1 MTIKALIFD
10 FDGLILDT
18 EVPIYQS
25 WRELLQDYGY
35 NLTLHDWQ
43 ICIGSAEGT
52 GRFFQGLA
60 DKLEKPLDM
69 EVEAP
74 KRLHRE
80 LEMIAGQPIMPGVE
94 DYIQR
99 ATAMGLKLG
108 IASSS
113 PCKWV
118 LGHLEQ
124 RELRDYFHC
133 ILAADDV
140 GATKPDPTL
149 YLTALDCLG
158 VSANQAIAFEDSPN
172 GVLAARRAGLYCVA
186 VPNSLTSQLQI
197 KHADLQLGSLEDLDL
212 DDLLELV
219 NREIAAKRT
228 GQEISPHTATATEQT
243 RE

>member
-1 MTIKALIFD
+1 MVIKALIFD

-18 EVPIYQS
+18 EVPVYQS
-25 WRELLQDYGY
+25 WRELFQSYGY

-52 GRFFQGLA
+52 TSFFNSLA
-60 DKLEKPLDM
+60 DRLDRPLDL
-69 EVEAP
+69 ETEAP
-74 KRLHRE
+74 KRLQRE
-80 LEMIAGQPIMPGVE
+80 LEMIAGQPIMPGVK

-99 ATAMGLKLG
+99 ATEMGLKLG
-108 IASSS
+108 VASSS

-124 RELRDYFHC
+124 RELREHFDC

-140 GATKPDPTL
+140 GVTKPDPTL

-158 VSANQAIAFEDSPN
+158 VNANQAIAFEDSPN

-197 KHADLQLGSLEDLDL
+197 KHADLQLGSLEDLAL
-212 DDLLELV
+212 DDLLEMV
-219 NREIAAKRT
+219 NREIAARRT
-228 GQEISPHTATATEQT
+228 GQEKSPHAVTTREQT
-243 RE
+243 RG